1 MSELRRRAWARAGI
15 AAALTAA
22 LVLTGAAAAAD
33 PVSDDDV
40 AEARAAVAGTA
51 AQVAAIELQLAEQSA
66 ALDQAWVAVAQAA
79 EDYTVAIVARDA
91 ADAAADEAEQR
102 AERAAAEV
110 EEARAELGAIALEAY
125 RSGGALDSLGAML
138 SSDGY
143 EDYVARST
151 AIDQMGDRADRA
163 VQRFEAAEVVGSTL
177 AAIADEAL
185 ADADEA
191 AGTAEDAL
199 QRAQELQAAAEAEVE
214 RIAAERETLVARLAE
229 LRRTSVEVERARQAQ
244 LEAERQA
251 RADAAAQNGRPTS
264 GGAGGAGGSGGAD
277 GSGDSGG
284 SGGAG
289 PATPPPSGGSGSGGS
304 GGQPTSPPA
313 DSGTSPPPPSSDPY
327 GPGTGSQ
334 RGSADQG
341 AAAVAWALQ
350 QVGKA
355 YVYGASGPDS
365 FDCSGLTMR
374 AWQNAGLSINRTSRD
389 QYRAYY
395 KVPYDQMRPGDLI
408 AWGTNSAD
416 PGSVYHVAMFIGNG
430 QMVEASRPGIP
441 VRVTA
446 IRWQNTMPY
455 AARP

>member
-1 MSELRRRAWARAGI
+1 MPELRRRAWGRV
-15 AAALTAA
+15 ALTAA
-22 LVLTGAAAAAD
+22 LVAALGLTGTAAAGD

-40 AEARAAVAGTA
+40 DEARAAVAGTA
-51 AQVAAIELQLAEQSA
+51 AQVAAIDLQLAEQSA

-79 EDYTVAIVARDA
+79 EDYTGAIVARDA
-91 ADAAADEAEQR
+91 ADAAADDAQR
-102 AERAAAEV
+102 RAQAAAAAV
-110 EEARAELGAIALEAY
+110 EEARADLGAVALEAY

-163 VQRFEAAEVVGSTL
+163 VQRVEAAEVVGATL
-177 AAIADEAL
+177 ADIADEAL
-185 ADADEA
+185 ADADDA
-191 AGTAEDAL
+191 AQAAEDAL
-199 QRAQELQAAAEAEVE
+199 QRAQELQAAAEAEVD
-214 RIAAERETLVARLAE
+214 RVAAEREVLVAQLAE
-229 LRRTSVEVERARQAQ
+229 LRQTSLEIERARQAQ

-251 RADAAAQNGRPTS
+251 RADAAAQNGRPS
-264 GGAGGAGGSGGAD
+264 
-277 GSGDSGG
+277 
-284 SGGAG
+284 
-289 PATPPPSGGSGSGGS
+289 SGGSGSGGPGSGSGGPTTPPAAGGS
-304 GGQPTSPPA
+304 GGQPSTPPSTPPA
-313 DSGTSPPPPSSDPY
+313 DPGTPTAPPSNPTPSDPY
-327 GPGTGSQ
+327 GLGTGSQ

-389 QYRAYY
+389 QYRSYY
-395 KVPYDQMRPGDLI
+395 KVAYDQMRPGDLI
-408 AWGTNSAD
+408 AWGTNAAD
-416 PGSVYHVAMFIGNG
+416 PGSVYHVAMYIGNG

-441 VRVTA
+441 VRVTS
-446 IRWQNTMPY
+446 IRWQSTMPY

>member
-1 MSELRRRAWARAGI
+1 MPELRRRAWARAS
-15 AAALTAA
+15 LTAA
-22 LVLTGAAAAAD
+22 LVAALGLTGVAATAD
-33 PVSDDDV
+33 PVDDDDV

-91 ADAAADEAEQR
+91 AAEAADAAQAR
-102 AERAAAEV
+102 AEAAAAEV

-163 VQRFEAAEVVGSTL
+163 VQRVEAAEVVGSTL
-177 AAIADEAL
+177 AEIADEAL
-185 ADADEA
+185 ADADDAAEA
-191 AGTAEDAL
+191 AEDAL
-199 QRAQELQAAAEAEVE
+199 QRAQELQATAEAEVE
-214 RIAAERETLVARLAE
+214 RIAAERETLVAQLAE
-229 LRRTSVEVERARQAQ
+229 LRQTSIEVERARQAQ

-251 RADAAAQNGRPTS
+251 RADAAAQNGRPS
-264 GGAGGAGGSGGAD
+264 SGGSGDAAGP
-277 GSGDSGG
+277 GG

-289 PATPPPSGGSGSGGS
+289 GGGPTTPPPSGGSGSGS

-313 DSGTSPPPPSSDPY
+313 DPGAPPPPPPPPASDPY
-327 GPGTGSQ
+327 GLGTGSQ

-389 QYRAYY
+389 QYRSYY
-395 KVPYDQMRPGDLI
+395 KVAYDQMRPGDLI
-408 AWGTNSAD
+408 AWGTNGSD
-416 PGSVYHVAMFIGNG
+416 PGSVYHVAMYIGNG

-441 VRVTA
+441 VRVTT
-446 IRWQNTMPY
+446 IRWQSTMPY
-455 AARP
+455 AVRP

>member
-1 MSELRRRAWARAGI
+1 MPELRRRAWGRVT
-15 AAALTAA
+15 LTAA
-22 LVLTGAAAAAD
+22 LVGVLGLAGTAAAGD

-40 AEARAAVAGTA
+40 DEARAAVAGTA
-51 AQVAAIELQLAEQSA
+51 AQVAAIDLQLAEQSA

-91 ADAAADEAEQR
+91 ADAAADEAQHR
-102 AERAAAEV
+102 AQAAAAAV
-110 EEARAELGAIALEAY
+110 EEARADLGAIALEAY

-163 VQRFEAAEVVGSTL
+163 VQRVEAAEVVGATL
-177 AAIADEAL
+177 ADIADEAL
-185 ADADEA
+185 ADADDAAEA
-191 AGTAEDAL
+191 AEDAL
-199 QRAQELQAAAEAEVE
+199 QRAQELQAAAEAEVD
-214 RIAAERETLVARLAE
+214 RIAAEREVLVAQLAE
-229 LRRTSVEVERARQAQ
+229 LRQTSLEVERARQAQ

-251 RADAAAQNGRPTS
+251 RADAAAQNGRPSS
-264 GGAGGAGGSGGAD
+264 GG
-277 GSGDSGG
+277 SGG

-289 PATPPPSGGSGSGGS
+289 GGVPTTPPSSGDSGGAGSGSGG
-304 GGQPTSPPA
+304 QPSPPPA
-313 DSGTSPPPPSSDPY
+313 DPGTPPPPPANDPY
-327 GPGTGSQ
+327 GLGTGSQ

-389 QYRAYY
+389 QYRSYY
-395 KVPYDQMRPGDLI
+395 KVAYDQMRPGDLI
-408 AWGTNSAD
+408 AWGTNGAD
-416 PGSVYHVAMFIGNG
+416 PGSVYHVAMYIGNG
-430 QMVEASRPGIP
+430 QMVEASRPGVP
-441 VRVTA
+441 VRVTT
-446 IRWQNTMPY
+446 IRWQSTMPY

>member
-1 MSELRRRAWARAGI
+1 MPELRRRAWGRVT
-15 AAALTAA
+15 LTAA
-22 LVLTGAAAAAD
+22 LVGVLGLAGTAAAGD

-40 AEARAAVAGTA
+40 DEARAAVAGTA
-51 AQVAAIELQLAEQSA
+51 AQVAAIDLQLAEQSA

-91 ADAAADEAEQR
+91 ADAAADEAQHR
-102 AERAAAEV
+102 AQAAAAAV
-110 EEARAELGAIALEAY
+110 EEARADLGAIALEAY

-163 VQRFEAAEVVGSTL
+163 VQRVEAAEVVGATL
-177 AAIADEAL
+177 ADIADEAL
-185 ADADEA
+185 ADADDAAEA
-191 AGTAEDAL
+191 AEDAL
-199 QRAQELQAAAEAEVE
+199 QRAQELQAAAEAEVD
-214 RIAAERETLVARLAE
+214 RIAAEREVLVAQLAE
-229 LRRTSVEVERARQAQ
+229 LRQTSLEVERARQAQ

-251 RADAAAQNGRPTS
+251 RADAAAENGRPSS
-264 GGAGGAGGSGGAD
+264 GG
-277 GSGDSGG
+277 SGG

-289 PATPPPSGGSGSGGS
+289 GGGPTTPPPSGGSGGAGSGS
-304 GGQPTSPPA
+304 GGQPSTPPA
-313 DSGTSPPPPSSDPY
+313 DPGTPPPPPASDPY
-327 GPGTGSQ
+327 GLGTGSQ

-389 QYRAYY
+389 QYRSYY
-395 KVPYDQMRPGDLI
+395 KVAYDQMRPGDLI
-408 AWGTNSAD
+408 AWGTNGAD
-416 PGSVYHVAMFIGNG
+416 PGSVYHVAMYIGNG
-430 QMVEASRPGIP
+430 QMVEASRPGVP
-441 VRVTA
+441 VRVTT
-446 IRWQNTMPY
+446 IRWQSTMPY

>member
-1 MSELRRRAWARAGI
+1 MPELRRRAWGRVT
-15 AAALTAA
+15 LTAA
-22 LVLTGAAAAAD
+22 LVGVLGLAGTAAAGD

-40 AEARAAVAGTA
+40 DEARAAVAGTA
-51 AQVAAIELQLAEQSA
+51 AQVAAIDLQLAEQSA

-91 ADAAADEAEQR
+91 ADAAADEAQRR
-102 AERAAAEV
+102 AEAAAAAV
-110 EEARAELGAIALEAY
+110 EEARADLGAIALEAY

-163 VQRFEAAEVVGSTL
+163 VQRVEAAEVVGATL
-177 AAIADEAL
+177 ADIADEAL
-185 ADADEA
+185 ADADDAAEA
-191 AGTAEDAL
+191 AEDAL
-199 QRAQELQAAAEAEVE
+199 QRAQELQAAAEAEVD
-214 RIAAERETLVARLAE
+214 RIAAEREVLVAQLAE
-229 LRRTSVEVERARQAQ
+229 LRQTSLEVERARQAQ

-251 RADAAAQNGRPTS
+251 RADAAAQNGRPSS
-264 GGAGGAGGSGGAD
+264 GG
-277 GSGDSGG
+277 SGG

-289 PATPPPSGGSGSGGS
+289 GGGPTTPPPSGGSGSGS
-304 GGQPTSPPA
+304 GGQPTTPPA
-313 DSGTSPPPPSSDPY
+313 DPGTPPPSNPTPSDPY
-327 GPGTGSQ
+327 GLGTGSQ

-389 QYRAYY
+389 QYRSYY
-395 KVPYDQMRPGDLI
+395 KVAYDQMRPGDLI
-408 AWGTNSAD
+408 AWGTNGSD
-416 PGSVYHVAMFIGNG
+416 PGSVYHVAMYIGNG
-430 QMVEASRPGIP
+430 QMVEASRPGVP

-446 IRWQNTMPY
+446 IRWQSTMPY